1 MTIKVT
7 ALFLGIV
14 TAAGAYWG
22 TMQGYETP
30 RSSLDAPL
38 RRPMIT
44 GGAHARSTLS
54 PRTATS

>member
-7 ALFLGIV
+7 ALFVGIM

-22 TMQGYETP
+22 TVRRIEAP

-54 PRTATS
+54 SRTATS